1 MHIVFASE
9 ENEKCL
15 EVIRMANDPEACH
28 VNVIVRGDRFWVCIN
43 GVSVVRI
50 KGATKI
56 TKDWK
61 DQVK

>member
-1 MHIVFASE
+1 
-9 ENEKCL
+9 
-15 EVIRMANDPEACH
+15 MANDPEACH